1 MPYGGLESLLFYQL
15 CYPLLIFGDG
25 ERGGGPVCCIRN
37 GEGDITYQILE
48 EKFHKSLIHEIIHK
62 LQRINDF

>member
-1 MPYGGLESLLFYQL
+1 MVKGG
-15 CYPLLIFGDG
+15 
-25 ERGGGPVCCIRN
+25 RGGPVCCIRN